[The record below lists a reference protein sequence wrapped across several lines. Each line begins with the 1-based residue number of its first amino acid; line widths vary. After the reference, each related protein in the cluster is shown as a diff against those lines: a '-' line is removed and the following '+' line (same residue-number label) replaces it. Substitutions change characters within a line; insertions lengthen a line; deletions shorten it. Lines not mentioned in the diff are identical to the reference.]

1 MATTGS
7 GRGPIKVGSGY
18 IDVFPKINQK
28 QLRETRA
35 QLEKQMGASGKKAGK
50 ALSDGISTSL
60 ANVPKKVAQA
70 AQKAQKELQK
80 GAQDSKKVL
89 KRIEQEITRD
99 YGKEAGKRFREA
111 AELEKKKAKLLQN
124 TSAETRRALQ
134 ATVRGEQQAARDTAR
149 SWETAERE
157 RLRMIRERT
166 KAAEK
171 AARDEA
177 AAYRRAQ
184 QQMREELRRTL
195 AEARTAR
202 LADLRGQMD
211 AHRDQVRSLRAQL
224 LDYRRQME
232 DHSRAVGRGLTN
244 LRTGWRRQGEA
255 IERLGTNITE
265 AGRLV
270 TTNLLMPLGAV
281 STMLT
286 TIGVQSADMRILGQ
300 MGLSAAGVSK
310 QTSAKEMRQI
320 QEYAINTPFS
330 IDTMHEYQMKII
342 RSIAGNDK
350 EWYKKSTKGEAAN
363 RAAGKTTDIIMAIGD
378 TMARAGNL
386 DPEMF
391 KRAMYAVDRIM
402 DMDKAPTR
410 NINQLV
416 QATGIPAGE
425 LARMF
430 GFENA
435 GAFWKQVG
443 TPVAKGGGISG
454 QDMINNLLMG
464 WDPNYFVKGKNG
476 KPKVDPKT
484 GQPIVNSKDHSTA
497 GGSAGFGERMTSAT
511 ISGRI
516 SQLKE
521 RAQYELGSL
530 FAEED
535 PKTGEYRYTG
545 LGESIMGKASGKDK
559 NGNTIYEGGLL
570 QKVQELGGD
579 QKDNVTELLKTF
591 FSSIGTFVDQ
601 IQWFSD
607 WLNAHPQVKEV
618 FANLLK
624 MAAAALPFIIAL
636 GLGTKLLGKVNKILG
651 AALTPLAGMFK
662 GLRGVTRTGR
672 QVGSAVRAGMSGDG
686 DAGSIRDR
694 MTNRYRERRTELR
707 GGDIRGPVA
716 RARDRV
722 TGRDSGSNQL
732 RQSIR
737 DTEDAI
743 RQAEDGIT
751 DLQRQIRE
759 VNSVSIRQLVDQFA
773 GSGNNTLQGAA
784 QNANQQV
791 TQATQGVNQL
801 NNQNLNQVSGEVSD
815 LQDKVRSLTEKVRD
829 SKAAFGNL
837 NDQKLTQLKV
847 TIDGAEGTVAD
858 LKNKTDNAAVAVS
871 DLNRKNLNSLQ
882 EQFRDTTKTAAG
894 LETKVK
900 EVRDRVNNLNRAG
913 LGNVRKQFN
922 QLNSAANEVYKT
934 VGTTKSGVNGRI
946 TTLNGRSLKS
956 IIAAVKDLKDALD
969 GADGKADNLNSS
981 LNDISAHAPG
991 GGGGGKKKKK
1001 AMGGVLP
1008 GYTPGVDVHRFFSPT
1023 AGTLDL
1029 SGGEAVMRPE
1039 FTAAVGEQE
1048 VNRLNQIARTKGVH
1062 GVRDAMQFA
1071 NGGIIEKLGLQ
1082 GIIDTARGFNLGV
1095 DVIGASRTMDMDS
1108 SSRPLGGGVQRG
1120 IIGSGTDS
1128 GHFIGGDT
1136 SVRLDTVRNFMSKDA
1151 WTLLRRLPSNGASQV
1166 LGTIGG
1172 ALAPV
1177 AGEHFWDDV
1186 WKGSGNIVERGNT
1199 FLQHMFS
1206 PSAITKIITNSLDN
1220 IWDTITGFF
1229 NSATSFASDPYGT
1242 IKDALSGV
1250 WEMTKESYA
1259 GVTSTVQGLK
1269 EIWQSPKDY
1278 AEQVVSDIYSTAK
1291 DSLPNMKGLFDFSED
1306 DKLTAKKPD
1315 FDKVI
1320 ESGGPG
1326 TGRALTWA
1334 RTQHGLP
1341 YQWGGNGNPSWD
1353 CSGFMSAIESVIRG
1367 EKPHRRWA
1375 TGAFSGSKAPSG
1387 WIRGLKAPFM
1397 IGITNKG
1404 VGHTAG
1410 TLNGVNVESRGG
1422 AGVIVGPGARGW
1434 NSSLFTDTYG
1444 FKPSIPAAYAT
1455 GTLSASPGLALVGE
1469 KGPELIDFG
1478 KGGQRV
1484 YNNQDTE
1491 ALLAVGSRPISV
1503 TVQEAKHETTPQAI
1517 LRGFQWIDAMY
1528 GSRL

>member
-28 QLRETRA
+28 QLREAKA

-50 ALSDGISTSL
+50 ALSDGISTQL
-60 ANVPKKVAQA
+60 ANIPKKVAQA
-70 AQKAQKELQK
+70 SQKAQKELQR

-89 KRIEQEITRD
+89 KRIEQEITRE

-166 KAAEK
+166 VAAEK
-171 AARDEA
+171 AAREEA
-177 AAYRRAQ
+177 AAHRRAQ

-211 AHRDQVRSLRAQL
+211 AHRDQVRALRAQL
-224 LDYRRQME
+224 LDYRRQMQ
-232 DHSRAVGRGLTN
+232 DHSRAVGRGLTD

-265 AGRLV
+265 TGRLV
-270 TTNLLMPLGAV
+270 TMNLLAPLGAV
-281 STMLT
+281 STMLS

-310 QTSAKEMRQI
+310 KSSASEMRKI

-350 EWYKKSTKGEAAN
+350 EWYKKSTRGEAAN

-430 GFENA
+430 GFSSA
-435 GAFWKQVG
+435 GDFWKQVG

-476 KPKVDPKT
+476 KLKIDPKT
-484 GQPIVNSKDHSTA
+484 GQPIVNSNDHSTA

-516 SQLKE
+516 SQIKE

-535 PKTGEYRYTG
+535 PKTGEYKYTG
-545 LGESIMGKASGKDK
+545 LGEAIMGKAQGKDK

-579 QKDNVTELLKTF
+579 QKGNVTTLLKTF

-636 GLGTKLLGKVNKILG
+636 GLLTKTFGKVNKILG
-651 AALTPLAGMFK
+651 AALTPLAAVFK
-662 GLRGVTRTGR
+662 GVRGATRTGR
-672 QVGSAVRAGMSGDG
+672 QVRAGMQSRNEGGSFRDG
-686 DAGSIRDR
+686 
-694 MTNRYRERRTELR
+694 YRARRTELR
-707 GGDIRGPVA
+707 DGDDRGPLT
-716 RARDRV
+716 RTRDRV
-722 TGRDSGSNQL
+722 TGRNSNLDGL
-732 RQSIR
+732 RGQIR

-759 VNSVSIRQLVDQFA
+759 VNSVSIRQLVDRFA
-773 GSGNNTLQGAA
+773 GSGDDSLQGAA
-784 QNANQQV
+784 QTARQQV
-791 TQATQGVNQL
+791 GQTTREVNQL
-801 NNQNLNQVSGEVSD
+801 NGQGLNQVSGEVSD

-847 TIDGAEGTVAD
+847 TVDGAEGTVTD
-858 LKNKTDNAAVAVS
+858 LKNKVDNTALSVG
-871 DLNRKNLNSLQ
+871 DLNGKNLSRL
-882 EQFRDTTKTAAG
+882 RDQIQNTIKTAG
-894 LETKVK
+894 DLDEKIK
-900 EVRDRVNNLNRAG
+900 GVRSRVTNLNGAG
-913 LGNVRKQFN
+913 LGTVRKQFN

-956 IIAAVKDLKDALD
+956 IISAVKDLKDALD
-969 GADGKADNLNSS
+969 GADGKADNLNDS
-981 LNDISAHAPG
+981 LNDISKHAPG
-991 GGGGGKKKKK
+991 GGSSGKKKKK

-1039 FTAAVGEQE
+1039 WTAAVGPQK
-1048 VNRLNQIARTKGVH
+1048 VNELNQIARTKGVH

-1095 DVIGASRTMDMDS
+1095 DVIGAARTMDMDS
-1108 SSRPLGGGVQRG
+1108 SSRPLGGDVQRG

-1128 GHFIGGDT
+1128 GHFIGSDT
-1136 SVRLDTVRNFMSKDA
+1136 SVRLDTLRNFMSRDA

-1206 PSAITKIITNSLDN
+1206 PSSITKIITNSLDN

-1229 NSATSFASDPYGT
+1229 NSATSFATDPYGT

-1291 DSLPNMKGLFDFSED
+1291 DSLPNMKGLFDFSKD
-1306 DKLTAKKPD
+1306 DKLTAKKPN
-1315 FDKVI
+1315 FDQVI

-1326 TGRALTWA
+1326 TARALTWA
-1334 RTQHGLP
+1334 RTQHGKP

-1353 CSGFMSAIESVIRG
+1353 CSGFMSAIESMIRG

-1375 TGAFSGSKAPSG
+1375 TGAFSGSHAPSG
-1387 WIRGLKAPFM
+1387 WVRGLKAPFM

-1434 NSSLFTDTYG
+1434 NNSLFTDTYG

-1469 KGPELIDFG
+1469 KGPELVDFG

-1484 YNNQDTE
+1484 FNDRDTE
-1491 ALLAVGSRPISV
+1491 ALLGGGRPVSV
-1503 TVQEAKHETTPQAI
+1503 TVNEAKHETTPQAI